1 MNIDIDNLKKRIL
14 YRSQYR
20 GTREMDNLLNSFVV
34 KYINEINES
43 KLNNLEKFLELDDE
57 KLYKFYNNTL
67 MDLNFEDEY
76 ILNLFK
82 NFKLNEK

>member
-20 GTREMDNLLNSFVV
+20 GTREMDKLLYSFVS
-34 KYINEINES
+34 KNINEMDKD
-43 KLNNLEKFLELDDE
+43 KLLSLEKFLDIDDE
-57 KLYKFYNNTL
+57 KLYKFYN
-67 MDLNFEDEY
+67 DISSDIKFKDEY

-82 NFKLNEK
+82 NFKLNTK

>member
-1 MNIDIDNLKKRIL
+1 MNIDIENLKKRIL

-34 KYINEINES
+34 KYINEIDES

>member
-67 MDLNFEDEY
+67 LDLDFEDKY

-82 NFKLNEK
+82 NFKFNTK

>member
-20 GTREMDNLLNSFVV
+20 GTREMDKLLHSFVL
-34 KYINEINES
+34 KYINKIDES
-43 KLNNLEKFLELDDE
+43 RLLNLEKFLDIDDE
-57 KLYKFYNNTL
+57 DLYKFYNNIDENL
-67 MDLNFEDEY
+67 KFEDKY

-82 NFKLNEK
+82 KFKLDTD